1 MTTTEPRLIR
11 PFIDGTETGSGELI
25 ERRAPGT
32 DAVVS
37 HIVSTDPADVERA
50 IRAAR
55 TSFDDGRWADTT
67 GFHRSAVLHRL
78 ADLIDRDAEL
88 LARLDAEEAGKPIRI
103 ARGDVA
109 GAASLCRYA
118 AALALTQHG
127 DSYTNNG
134 PDFTGLLIK
143 QPVGVVSLVI
153 PWNFPALILCQKLPF
168 ALAAGCSAVIKPSEF
183 TSASALHIANL
194 CSEAGVP
201 DGIVNLVTGAGD
213 VGQLLNESPW
223 IDMVSFTG
231 STATGKKVMQ
241 AAAGT
246 MKKLSL
252 ELGGKAGS
260 LVFDDAN
267 LEDAIAGVTFGVTFN
282 NGECCV
288 SQARLIVQD
297 GIADEL
303 IAGVSERMR
312 QVRIG
317 QPLDE
322 TSDVGAMIHA
332 QHRDKVIEFVNG
344 ASEAGAEVALGGNV
358 LRGGDYGS
366 GQFVEATVIDGV
378 RPEFDAFSQEIFGP
392 VLTVTRF
399 SDDDEGIDLTNR
411 VSYGLSNS
419 VWSKNVDRV
428 LTAAK
433 EIRSG
438 TVYANTAIDGPPQMP
453 IGGFKASGIGREM
466 GEAGFEEYL
475 ETKSINIRTGR
486 RADSFIIPGSAA

>member
-1 MTTTEPRLIR
+1 MTIVEPRVIR
-11 PFIDGTETGSGELI
+11 PFIDGEAAGDGEHLA
-25 ERRAPGT
+25 RRAPGT

-37 HIVSTDPADVERA
+37 HVVATQQRDVERA
-50 IRAAR
+50 IQAAR

-67 GFHRSAVLHRL
+67 GFHKSAVLNRL

-88 LARLDAEEAGKPIRI
+88 IARLDAEEAGKPIRI
-103 ARGDVA
+103 ARGDVG
-109 GAASLCRYA
+109 GAATLTRYA

-134 PDFTGLLIK
+134 PDFTGIIMK
-143 QPVGVVSLVI
+143 QPIGVASLVV

-168 ALAAGCSAVIKPSEF
+168 ALAAGCSVVVKPSEF
-183 TSASALHIANL
+183 TSASALHIAHL

-201 DGIVNLVTGAGD
+201 DGVVNIVTGAGD
-213 VGQLLNESPW
+213 VGQMLNESPL

-231 STATGKKVMQ
+231 STLTGKKVMR

-252 ELGGKAGS
+252 ELGGKAAA
-260 LVFDDAN
+260 LVYDDAD

-288 SQARLIVQD
+288 SQARLIVQE

-303 IAGVSERMR
+303 LAGVAERMR
-312 QVRIG
+312 QVRVG
-317 QPLDE
+317 QPLE
-322 TSDVGAMIHA
+322 ESTDVGAMIHA
-332 QHRDKVIEFVNG
+332 EHRDKVLEFVNDAG
-344 ASEAGAEVALGGNV
+344 NAGAEVTLGGKA
-358 LRGGDYGS
+358 LQGGEHGD
-366 GQFVEATVIDGV
+366 GQFVEATIIDGV
-378 RPEFDAFSQEIFGP
+378 APELEVFSQEIFGP

-399 SDDDEGIDLTNR
+399 SDDAEGIALANR

-428 LTAAK
+428 LTTAR
-433 EIRSG
+433 EMRSG

-466 GEAGFEEYL
+466 GEAGFDEFF
-475 ETKSINIRTGR
+475 ETKSVNIRTGR
-486 RADSFIIPGSAA
+486 RADSFIIPGASA

>member
-1 MTTTEPRLIR
+1 MTTTAPRLIR
-11 PFIDGTETGSGELI
+11 PYIDGEVTGDGELI

-32 DAVVS
+32 NAHVS
-37 HIVSTDPADVERA
+37 NIVATERHDVERA

-67 GFHRSAVLHRL
+67 GFHRAAVLNRL

-88 LARLDAEEAGKPIRI
+88 LARLDAEEGGKPIRI
-103 ARGDVA
+103 ARGDVG

-134 PDFTGLLIK
+134 PDFTGIIMK
-143 QPVGVVSLVI
+143 QPIGVVSLVI

-183 TSASALHIANL
+183 TSASAMHIAHL

-201 DGIVNLVTGAGD
+201 DGVVNVVTGAGD
-213 VGQLLNESPW
+213 VGQLLNESPL

-252 ELGGKAGS
+252 ELGGKAAS
-260 LVFDDAN
+260 VVFDDAD

-303 IAGVSERMR
+303 LAGVAERMR
-312 QVRIG
+312 QVRVG

-322 TSDVGAMIHA
+322 ATDVGAMIHA
-332 QHRDKVIEFVNG
+332 QHREKVLDLVAG
-344 ASEAGAEVALGGNV
+344 AGAAGAEITLGGGA
-358 LRGGDYGS
+358 LQGGELGD
-366 GQFVEATVIDGV
+366 GQFVEATIIDGV
-378 RPEFDAFSQEIFGP
+378 RPGLEVFSQEIFGP

-399 SDDDEGIDLTNR
+399 GDDAEGISLANR

-419 VWSKNVDRV
+419 VWSKNIDRV

-466 GEAGFEEYL
+466 GEAGFEEFL
-475 ETKSINIRTGR
+475 ETKSVNIRTGR
-486 RADSFIIPGSAA
+486 RAGSFMIPGTRA

>member
-1 MTTTEPRLIR
+1 MTAVEPRIIR
-11 PFIDGTETGSGELI
+11 PFIDGESSGTGDLI
-25 ERRAPGT
+25 DRRAPGT
-32 DAVVS
+32 DALVSRVVM
-37 HIVSTDPADVERA
+37 TERADVDRA
-50 IRAAR
+50 INAAR
-55 TSFDDGRWADTT
+55 TSFDDGRWANTT
-67 GFHRSAVLHRL
+67 GFHRSSVLNRL

-103 ARGDVA
+103 ARGDIG

-118 AALALTQHG
+118 AALALTHHG

-143 QPVGVVSLVI
+143 EPIGVVSLVI

-183 TSASALHIANL
+183 TSASAQHIAHL

-201 DGIVNLVTGAGD
+201 DGVVNIVTGDGR
-213 VGQLLNESPW
+213 VGQQLNESPM

-252 ELGGKAGS
+252 ELGGKAAA
-260 LVFDDAN
+260 LVFDDAD

-288 SQARLIVQD
+288 SQARLVVQD
-297 GIADEL
+297 SIADEL
-303 IAGVSERMR
+303 IAGVKERMH
-312 QVRIG
+312 QVRVG

-322 TSDVGAMIHA
+322 ATDVGAMIHH
-332 QHRDKVIEFVNG
+332 QHRRKVLDYIGSAE
-344 ASEAGAEVALGGNV
+344 EAGAEVALGGKS
-358 LRGGDYGS
+358 LQGDEYGD
-366 GQFVEATVIDGV
+366 GQFVEATVIDHV
-378 RPEFDAFSQEIFGP
+378 QSEFEVFSQEIFGP

-399 SDDDEGIDLTNR
+399 KDEQEGIDLTNR

-419 VWSKNVDRV
+419 VWSKSVDRV
-428 LTAAK
+428 LDASK
-433 EIRSG
+433 KIRSG

-466 GEAGFEEYL
+466 GEAGFEEFL
-475 ETKSINIRTGR
+475 ETKSINIRTGPR
-486 RADSFIIPGSAA
+486 SGSFIIPGKR